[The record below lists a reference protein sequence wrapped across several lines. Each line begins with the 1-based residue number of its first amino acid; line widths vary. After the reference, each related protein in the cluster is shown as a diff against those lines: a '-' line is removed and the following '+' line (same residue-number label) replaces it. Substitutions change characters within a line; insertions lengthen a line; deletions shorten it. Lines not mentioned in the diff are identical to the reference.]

1 MELPGPASGR
11 AWWICALTGAALALL
26 PTVAT
31 AEARTLR
38 QATAIAAAETRATPG
53 DLVSACDRITRT
65 RMDCWLL
72 AFGMAEVVDEETG
85 EATPV
90 AVEIYVRVFY
100 KRGRLYTW
108 MPVTDDGAVAVRK
121 LMPRRAR
128 LKIQKTMR

>member
-1 MELPGPASGR
+1 M
-11 AWWICALTGAALALL
+11 CALTGAALALL
-26 PTVAT
+26 PAVAG

-38 QATAIAAAETRATPG
+38 QDLAIAAAETRAAPG

-72 AFGMAEVVDEETG
+72 SFGMAEVVDEETG
-85 EATPV
+85 DATPV

-100 KRGRLYTW
+100 RRGRLYTW
-108 MPVTDDGAVAVRK
+108 MPLTDDRAVAVRK